1 MAKDMTAPVAPQPL
15 SWTVAII
22 ATTES
27 AVPTLFGRYD
37 TKEQATEFA
46 RGECQPNGLPFDRAG
61 RDDVFR
67 AVVVPI

>member
-37 TKEQATEFA
+37 TKEQATEF
-46 RGECQPNGLPFDRAG
+46 DRAG